1 MASYDKAVSN
11 AIETVTNFGVLPADA
26 VAAASNLGN
35 PENTNTLVSGAIDA
49 AQVGL
54 VLIESVIKKIPGAG
68 IALNTLSLG
77 NNINQ
82 AENELSEDGAIKTGT
97 FLGATSDV
105 AGIVS
110 GLAFIGGAAVLGA
123 PAALTLGVGLA
134 IVSAGLTL
142 ASLHPS
148 IKNDPLINE
157 NDIIKMSKLYDVMSL
172 QTTLFSE
179 SRRNLDYYYKMQN
192 SKSYRPVVDPFALD
206 LDGDGIETTNVTSGI
221 LFDHNADGVKT
232 GTGWV
237 KGDDGLLVRD
247 LNGNGTIDSGRE
259 LFGDQTML
267 SNGQIAANGFTA
279 LRDLDSNTDGII
291 DASDTAFNQLKV
303 WRDLNQDGISQ
314 TDELQTLAETGIT
327 SINLTATTKNQWSN
341 GNTIASTGSYTKT
354 DGTTGTT
361 GDVNLAINT
370 ATTQFTDEIEVP
382 ETLLDLPDM
391 SGSGQVRD
399 LQQAAA
405 LSPTLADLLTQYAAA
420 TTRETQLA
428 LLDQMLL
435 AWADTSGM
443 AGSLDDRDPAHYKV
457 EYLNMGRVSRNN
469 HLQQNTT
476 SGSVTS
482 SIRNKDNP
490 LIDETYRNLISSWND
505 KIHILE
511 AFNGSYF
518 FQLPGQKQE
527 GGGAAIGIW
536 ATPSNYYSLMPGT
549 DNRQTLAV
557 NYAQIQLDLLNSA
570 YDSLRQAV
578 YESLIL
584 QTRLKGYLDQID
596 LSITEDSI
604 SLDFSALTQS
614 FQDKLATDPQNG
626 LTDLIEFNKY
636 TRDIL
641 TGTQWDGIAMMEEVI
656 RTTPLTPEL
665 ETLYT
670 SLGVSLNPAAYGD
683 NNDNIILGDAVN
695 RTLYGNSGND
705 ILLGG
710 TGDEGIYGMAGIK
723 GMYVNLR
730 EGFADG
736 YDCVRERVAA

>member
-1 MASYDKAVSN
+1 MIDEYNEEGYVSYGN
-11 AIETVTNFGVLPADA
+11 YCGVL
-26 VAAASNLGN
+26 
-35 PENTNTLVSGAIDA
+35 
-49 AQVGL
+49 
-54 VLIESVIKKIPGAG
+54 
-68 IALNTLSLG
+68 
-77 NNINQ
+77 
-82 AENELSEDGAIKTGT
+82 
-97 FLGATSDV
+97 SDV
-105 AGIVS
+105 AGLVAA
-110 GLAFIGGAAVLGA
+110 GAMVAAAAGAAPMALAIGVVLLS
-123 PAALTLGVGLA
+123 AALTGLSVTPQIADQPAVGKN
-134 IVSAGLTL
+134 GL
-142 ASLHPS
+142 
-148 IKNDPLINE
+148 
-157 NDIIKMSKLYDVMSL
+157 
-172 QTTLFSE
+172 
-179 SRRNLDYYYKMQN
+179 LDYLNNAIYNNDKPNNCEDLSSLKRQLEN
-192 SKSYRPVVDPFALD
+192 PSWGQAKSYRPVADPFALD

-247 LNGNGTIDSGRE
+247 LNANGTIDSGRE

-267 SNGQIAANGFTA
+267 SNGKIAANGFTA

-291 DASDTAFNQLKV
+291 DASDAAFAQLKV

-314 TDELQTLAETGIT
+314 TEELQTLEQAGIA
-327 SINLTATTKNQWSN
+327 SINLTATTKNQWN
-341 GNTIASTGSYTKT
+341 NANTIASTGSYTKT

-382 ETLLDLPDM
+382 ETLLDLPDI

-476 SGSVTS
+476 SGTVTS
-482 SIRNKDNP
+482 SLRNEDNP

-527 GGGAAIGIW
+527 GGGATLGIW
-536 ATPSNYYSLMPGT
+536 AAGG
-549 DNRQTLAV
+549 DGR
-557 NYAQIQLDLLNSA
+557 I
-570 YDSLRQAV
+570 
-578 YESLIL
+578 YE
-584 QTRLKGYLDQID
+584 
-596 LSITEDSI
+596 
-604 SLDFSALTQS
+604 
-614 FQDKLATDPQNG
+614 
-626 LTDLIEFNKY
+626 
-636 TRDIL
+636 
-641 TGTQWDGIAMMEEVI
+641 
-656 RTTPLTPEL
+656 
-665 ETLYT
+665 
-670 SLGVSLNPAAYGD
+670 
-683 NNDNIILGDAVN
+683 
-695 RTLYGNSGND
+695 
-705 ILLGG
+705 
-710 TGDEGIYGMAGIK
+710 
-723 GMYVNLR
+723 NLR

-736 YDCVRERVAA
+736 YDCAGERVAA